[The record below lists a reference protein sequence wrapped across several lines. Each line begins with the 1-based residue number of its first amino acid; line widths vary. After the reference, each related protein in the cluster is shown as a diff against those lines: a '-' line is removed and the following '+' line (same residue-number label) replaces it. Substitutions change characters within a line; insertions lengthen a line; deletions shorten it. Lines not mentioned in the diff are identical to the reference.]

1 MRMRRV
7 FVSARV
13 IMFLSQVCKS
23 DLRSDTDIERKGEL
37 FLYYFPMHLRKNDL
51 NICCGILRT
60 QKPKTQCKPHRQ
72 MGRKQCLPKR
82 EEAGIT
88 LSSFLT
94 LKSSNVITGKIL
106 KDELVPC
113 SHFTHEKSKTQE
125 RFDVLQQLTN
135 MVRDPG
141 LLTYS
146 QMPSS
151 QTTLSFLPFLCNHLE
166 NSNFALSH
174 KRCFV
179 YLDCQQA
186 SQLIALD

>member
-1 MRMRRV
+1 MKMRRV
-7 FVSARV
+7 VVSARM
-13 IMFLSQVCKS
+13 IMFLSQACKS

-106 KDELVPC
+106 KDQLVPR
-113 SHFTHEKSKTQE
+113 SHFTHETSKTQE
-125 RFDVLQQLTN
+125 RLDDLQHHAP
-135 MVRDPG
+135 VDKHGRGPR
-141 LLTYS
+141 
-146 QMPSS
+146 SS
-151 QTTLSFLPFLCNHLE
+151 NLQSDAFQPNHPVISSVSL
-166 NSNFALSH
+166 
-174 KRCFV
+174 
-179 YLDCQQA
+179 
-186 SQLIALD
+186 